1 MQSGCLGRG
10 YITPR
15 QCVERLLVG
24 LRTLHG
30 CEHIIQR
37 REHEFCLFIARVF
50 SGPKETDGQSEVH
63 ALFVYIGHLR
73 PSFHFE
79 LR

>member
-1 MQSGCLGRG
+1 MAEWMLRTWLYNAPSVCGEA
-10 YITPR
+10 P
-15 QCVERLLVG
+15 VS
-24 LRTLHG
+24 LRTLNG
-30 CEHIIQR
+30 CGHIIQR

-63 ALFVYIGHLR
+63 ALFVCLGHLR